1 MLRAVAYNPCMFHA
15 LASSLGSALAER
27 LTLLANHVLSAEAAA
42 TRRLRAHDGRSLR
55 LQLDGWPALLP
66 PLPDLVFRVTPA
78 GLLEWCAADAPAD
91 VDLQLRLDASN
102 PALLLARLASGEQPR
117 VDVRGD
123 AQFAAD
129 LSWLMDNLRWDV
141 QDDLE
146 RIVGPAPAHEIAR
159 IGRALAAGLRQ
170 TLRTLSG
177 LASRAAPDGRSGEPP
192 VEPAGSR

>member
-1 MLRAVAYNPCMFHA
+1 MFHA
-15 LASSLGSALAER
+15 LASSFGSSVAER
-27 LTLLANHVLSAEAAA
+27 LTLLVNHVLAAEAVA
-42 TRRLRAHDGRSLR
+42 TRRLRAHSGRSLR

-78 GLLEWCAADAPAD
+78 GLLEWCGADAPQV

-102 PALLLARLASGEQPR
+102 PALLLARFAAGEQPK
-117 VDVRGD
+117 VDVQGD

-146 RIVGPAPAHEIAR
+146 RLVGKAPAHEIAR
-159 IGRALAAGLRQ
+159 IGSALAVGLRQ
-170 TLRTLSG
+170 ALRTLSG
-177 LASRAAPDGRSGEPP
+177 WAARKPSSPAGEPSGEPATGP
-192 VEPAGSR
+192 K